1 MRSLMGFLLT
11 KKGQEPSFEL
21 YEKEDASS
29 HFAKTKRLVLTDPH
43 FLTENL
49 LLAGL
54 PFKKDVNTGA
64 VSD

>member
-1 MRSLMGFLLT
+1 MGFLVT

-29 HFAKTKRLVLTDPH
+29 HFAKPKRLVLTDPH
-43 FLTENL
+43 SLTGDL

-54 PFKKDVNTGA
+54 PF
-64 VSD
+64 

>member
-1 MRSLMGFLLT
+1 MGFLLT

-29 HFAKTKRLVLTDPH
+29 RFAKPKRLVLTDPH
-43 FLTENL
+43 FSTGNF

-54 PFKKDVNTGA
+54 PFKKDINAGA

>member
-1 MRSLMGFLLT
+1 MGFFLT
-11 KKGQEPSFEL
+11 KKGQKPSFEV

-29 HFAKTKRLVLTDPH
+29 HFAKPNRLVVTDPH
-43 FLTENL
+43 SLTGNL

-54 PFKKDVNTGA
+54 PFVKDVNTGA